1 MKQSLLSDNT
11 HKILIFRY
19 IQISAVLDEGCVQYW
34 VVAHGHA
41 NFLPAIAARQVRKD
55 LFGHAA
61 LGEQVWIIT

>member
-19 IQISAVLDEGCVQYW
+19 IQIPSVLDKCRVQHW
-34 VVAHGHA
+34 VIAHGHA
-41 NFLPAIAARQVRKD
+41 NFLPAVAARQVRKD